1 MDQQLE
7 KQQEHPFGLDFGDMA
22 LKRNSRVFVEDGA
35 RADEM
40 QQRTVPAPYRSRRN
54 SRSSAK
60 DDKLLNAI
68 DLEDVQR
75 NGIIIRETST
85 IARSQAGVVMS
96 KELSVAATTASR
108 GDKTTEQMWTMNSE
122 TSADWAVDQI
132 GARSSSLP
140 SRPMAEWSSE
150 FPSVPA
156 VGRPTNFGV
165 VIPGVY
171 RSSYPK
177 LDDYDFIKGL
187 KLKTMV

>member
-60 DDKLLNAI
+60 EDKLLNAM

-85 IARSQAGVVMS
+85 ITRSQAGVVIS
-96 KELSVAATTASR
+96 KELSVGATTASR
-108 GDKTTEQMWTMNSE
+108 GEKTTEQMWAMNSE
-122 TSADWAVDQI
+122 APADWTVDQI

-150 FPSVPA
+150 FPSVPVA
-156 VGRPTNFGV
+156 DRPTNFGV

-177 LDDYDFIKGL
+177 PDDYEFIKGL

>member
-54 SRSSAK
+54 SRSSTK
-60 DDKLLNAI
+60 EDKLLNAM

-85 IARSQAGVVMS
+85 ITRSQAGVVIS
-96 KELSVAATTASR
+96 KELSVGATTASR
-108 GDKTTEQMWTMNSE
+108 GEKTTEQMWAMNSE
-122 TSADWAVDQI
+122 APADWTVDQI

-150 FPSVPA
+150 FPSVPVA
-156 VGRPTNFGV
+156 DRPTNFGV

-177 LDDYDFIKGL
+177 PDDYEFIKGL